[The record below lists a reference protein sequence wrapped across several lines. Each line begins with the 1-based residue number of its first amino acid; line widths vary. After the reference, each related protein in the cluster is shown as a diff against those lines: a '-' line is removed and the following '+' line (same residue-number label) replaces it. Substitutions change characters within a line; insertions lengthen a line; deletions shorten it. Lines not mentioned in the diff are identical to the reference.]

1 VANRDSAFLWE
12 TEVLRSAPRQPVD
25 SAVITDEGE
34 WLTIREA
41 SDATGVPTSTIRKW
55 ARHDKVPSYLERTED
70 GHLRLVSMAGIQQW
84 TEEIGRSIDD
94 ISTERI
100 DLTDSTTTTKDDTD
114 AEPEVPEGT
123 MLVPL
128 DAWNKVLMQ
137 LGNLHEAG
145 QQLAEARERAA
156 KAETEAAFLRERLSD
171 LRSQLDEA
179 KTPEVT
185 EAASGSTETSGPQPV
200 RPGGLLASMREA
212 AMAAVTAWRDRH
224 QP

>member
-1 VANRDSAFLWE
+1 
-12 TEVLRSAPRQPVD
+12 
-25 SAVITDEGE
+25 
-34 WLTIREA
+34 
-41 SDATGVPTSTIRKW
+41 
-55 ARHDKVPSYLERTED
+55 
-70 GHLRLVSMAGIQQW
+70 MAGIQQW